1 MLLDLETLLAPLSG
15 DNPAGED
22 ISFADDYDQIKEARR
37 ADDPNEPRGEWGE
50 EPKVAEWRKAR
61 DLATEVLTEKSK
73 DLQVACWLCEAVT
86 ELHGFAGLHDGL
98 ELMRG
103 LIENFWDTLYPSL
116 EDGDLE
122 PRSGKLTWL
131 ATNLPPVIR
140 RIALT
145 SPETGGYGWQRWDE
159 SRQLENLGRQNPEAM
174 EQAIA
179 DGKIA
184 AATFD
189 KAVRDTSGDFYH
201 ALYDAVGLCRSD
213 IGDLEQAVD
222 GRFGRDAPS
231 LIEIRKAIQDCYQ
244 LVERLAR
251 EKGVLAATAT
261 AAAAAAGEETTA
273 GVAVAATTTTG
284 VILPGVASLPAAAL
298 VLPATALQTRQ
309 EALRRL
315 EEIALFFR
323 QTEPHNPVSY
333 LIERAVKWGNM
344 TLLEWL
350 QEIKNEGE
358 SLEGLLKTLGIKEST
373 AEG

>member
-1 MLLDLETLLAPLSG
+1 MLLDLETLLAPLPG

-37 ADDPNEPRGEWGE
+37 ADDPNEPRGDWGE
-50 EPKVAEWRKAR
+50 EPKVAEWRKVR
-61 DLATEVLTEKSK
+61 ELATEVLTQKSK

-86 ELHGFAGLHDGL
+86 QLHGFAGLHDGL
-98 ELMRG
+98 ELLRD
-103 LIENFWDTLYPSL
+103 LIENFWDTLYPPL

-122 PRSGKLTWL
+122 PRSGKLIWL
-131 ATNLPPVIR
+131 ATNLPPVIQ
-140 RIALT
+140 RIPVTA
-145 SPETGGYGWQRWDE
+145 PEAGAYGWQRWDE
-159 SRQLENLGRQNPEAM
+159 SRQLENLGRQKPEAM

-179 DGKIA
+179 DGKIT

-189 KAVRDTSGDFYH
+189 KAVRDTSVDFYRD
-201 ALYDAVGLCRSD
+201 LYEAVGLCRTG
-213 IGDLEQAVD
+213 IETLERLVD
-222 GRFGRDAPS
+222 ERFGRSAPS
-231 LIEIRKAIQDCYQ
+231 LIAIRTATQACYQ
-244 LVERLAR
+244 LIERLAR
-251 EKGVLAATAT
+251 EKGVTAATT
-261 AAAAAAGEETTA
+261 TEPGAAVGEETTA
-273 GVAVAATTTTG
+273 GVAGGTTT
-284 VILPGVASLPAAAL
+284 AA
-298 VLPATALQTRQ
+298 VTLPATALQNRQ

-358 SLEGLLKTLGIKEST
+358 SLEGLLKTLGIRKS
-373 AEG
+373 AEGGESS